1 MIIRKLSKEL
11 PRSALTTLTALE
23 FYPGNGSPRLGHFP
37 NLTLLTLRKAPV
49 IGSSSYVLLMHFLK
63 SRNFHTLNRFSHFLF
78 EWPYFS
84 TCRRNEEMVD
94 LKKRGDKVKEHSEL
108 IYSQRME
115 LINFKLN
122 QIKQTTQMKTNNH
135 DNDDEVDSEQ

>member
-1 MIIRKLSKEL
+1 
-11 PRSALTTLTALE
+11 
-23 FYPGNGSPRLGHFP
+23 
-37 NLTLLTLRKAPV
+37 
-49 IGSSSYVLLMHFLK
+49 
-63 SRNFHTLNRFSHFLF
+63 
-78 EWPYFS
+78 
-84 TCRRNEEMVD
+84 MVD